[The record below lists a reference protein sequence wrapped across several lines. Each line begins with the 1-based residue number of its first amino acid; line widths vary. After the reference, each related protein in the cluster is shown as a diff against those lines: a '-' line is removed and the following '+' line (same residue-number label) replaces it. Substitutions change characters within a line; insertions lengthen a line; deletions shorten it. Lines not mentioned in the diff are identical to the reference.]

1 MPPKAPPPETHATGL
16 SLSLDRGMVAIVHAL
31 DPSGMDVETE
41 APMTP
46 GQVLDFELRQ
56 PGSRVK
62 FAASGVVAEVRGHA
76 AGRLAVHIRFDA
88 LRLRAA

>member
-1 MPPKAPPPETHATGL
+1 MPWRAPSPDVQGAGLALRLAGGIVAT
-16 SLSLDRGMVAIVHAL
+16 VHAL

-41 APMTP
+41 APLTP
-46 GQVLDFELRQ
+46 GQLLDFELRQ

-62 FAASGVVAEVRGHA
+62 FAASGVVAEVRSDG
-76 AGRLAVHIRFDA
+76 GRLAVRIRFDA